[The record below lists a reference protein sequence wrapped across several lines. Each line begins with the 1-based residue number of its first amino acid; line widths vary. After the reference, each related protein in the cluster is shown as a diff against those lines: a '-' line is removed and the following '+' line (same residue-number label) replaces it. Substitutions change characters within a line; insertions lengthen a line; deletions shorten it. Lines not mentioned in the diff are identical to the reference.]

1 MKRSETRKGP
11 FICLLVV
18 MAGAAL
24 TGCANNFHAQQMGE
38 ETISKVTVGQIQKEI
53 VVGMS
58 GADVITLLGSPN
70 IVTRDKKSKEVWVYD
85 KLSTDFAFSNSGGEV
100 SLMLLGIRSS
110 PRQLWGAQGG
120 GGLNSGATRLS
131 QKTLTLII
139 KMSSK
144 GTVED
149 FTYHASSF

>member
-1 MKRSETRKGP
+1 MKKLSTRTNP
-11 FICLLVV
+11 LTFIFFGLSV
-18 MAGAAL
+18 AAL
-24 TGCANNFHAQQMGE
+24 TGCANNFHAQQMGD

-53 VVGMS
+53 IVGMP

-100 SLMLLGIRSS
+100 SLMLLGIRSN
-110 PRQLWGAQGG
+110 RQLWGTQAG
-120 GGLNSGATRLS
+120 GGLNSGASRLS

>member
-1 MKRSETRKGP
+1 MQKSHPQSAKRIYLSFG
-11 FICLLVV
+11 
-18 MAGAAL
+18 MAAAL
-24 TGCANNFHAQQMGE
+24 LSGCASNFHTQQMGE

-53 VVGMS
+53 VVGMA

-100 SLMLLGIRSS
+100 SLMLLGIRSN
-110 PRQLWGAQGG
+110 RQLWGTQAG
-120 GGLNSGATRLS
+120 GGLNSGATRSS

-139 KMSSK
+139 KMSPK